1 MATDLSQL
9 LANPQLAG
17 FESQRKLA
25 QALINRGSQ
34 TPQGQ
39 MIGNI
44 YVGASPWQM
53 LGNLAQQYVGQEN
66 LKTIDQEELSLAKAL
81 RERKLA
87 ETTGIMSALTGTPD
101 QRTELAGPAYQGVAP
116 QAVMPGTPG
125 SPQEALALA
134 LKSETGAGN
143 VLLPSIIEQ
152 ILPKQIPDQIKYK
165 LAQQGGYLG
174 SFNQFIN
181 QETDADK
188 ARNEIEKQ
196 RVDLENKRL
205 KLEGARLGI
214 AQQELAFNT
223 GMGMPTAASA
233 NVGGAFAP
241 KTIPQYEYNPALTG
255 KQNQEQAGKFYES
268 LQKNT
273 GNAKDSFDLMKS
285 ASEVLSSGAPSSGLL
300 SNTLTTAGEALNLP
314 FGARRQESQADAQ
327 LKMLSGALTMKQPR
341 FEGPQGVLDVT
352 LYQKLAGDL
361 GNANIPVASRL
372 ATMKQMVDLQ
382 KKYYPSGDW
391 NSIKTELNEAGKV
404 SVGAPNKVVNFND
417 LK

>member
-152 ILPKQIPDQIKYK
+152 VLPKQIPDQIKFK
-165 LAQQGGYLG
+165 LAKDGGFTG
-174 SFNQFIN
+174 TFNEFIN
-181 QETDADK
+181 QMSDADK
-188 ARNEIEKQ
+188 ARIEIEKK
-196 RVDLENKRL
+196 RVDLENKRVN
-205 KLEGARLGI
+205 LEGARLGI

-223 GMGMPTAASA
+223 GMGMPGAAPA

-314 FGARRQESQADAQ
+314 FGARKQESQADAQ

>member
-1 MATDLSQL
+1 MATDINEL

-66 LKTIDQEELSLAKAL
+66 LKAIDQEELSLAKAL
-81 RERKLA
+81 REKKLL
-87 ETTGIMSALTGTPD
+87 ETTGIMKSLTGTPEVA
-101 QRTELAGPAYQGVAP
+101 TELAGPAYQGVAP
-116 QAVMPGTPG
+116 QAVMPGKPG

-152 ILPKQIPDQIKYK
+152 VLPKKTPDIINYEAAK
-165 LAQQGGYLG
+165 ASGYLG
-174 SFNQFIN
+174 SLNDFRNQMN
-181 QETDADK
+181 EADK
-188 ARNEIEKQ
+188 ARIQLEKQ
-196 RVDLENKRL
+196 RVA
-205 KLEGARLGI
+205 LEGARLGI

-223 GMGMPTAASA
+223 GMGMPGAAPA

-241 KTIPQYEYNPALTG
+241 KATPQYEYNPALTG

-268 LQKNT
+268 LQKNV

-285 ASEVLSSGAPSSGLL
+285 ASQVLASNAPSSGLV
-300 SNTLTTAGEALNLP
+300 SNALTTAGEALNLP
-314 FGARRQESQADAQ
+314 FGVRSKESQADAQ

-361 GNANIPVASRL
+361 GNANIPVESRL

-391 NSIKTELNEAGKV
+391 DSIQTKLDKAEKV
-404 SVGAPNKVVNFND
+404 SVGAPSKVINFND

>member
-1 MATDLSQL
+1 
-9 LANPQLAG
+9 
-17 FESQRKLA
+17 
-25 QALINRGSQ
+25 
-34 TPQGQ
+34 

-66 LKTIDQEELSLAKAL
+66 LKAIDQEELSLAKAL
-81 RERKLA
+81 REKKLL
-87 ETTGIMSALTGTPD
+87 ETTDIMKSLTGTPEVA
-101 QRTELAGPAYQGVAP
+101 TELAGPAYQGVAP
-116 QAVMPGTPG
+116 QAVMPGKPG

-152 ILPKQIPDQIKYK
+152 VLPKKTPDIINYEAAK
-165 LAQQGGYLG
+165 ASGYLG
-174 SFNQFIN
+174 SLNDFRNQMN
-181 QETDADK
+181 EADK
-188 ARNEIEKQ
+188 ARIQLEKQ
-196 RVDLENKRL
+196 RVA
-205 KLEGARLGI
+205 LEGARLGI

-223 GMGMPTAASA
+223 GMGMPGAAPA

-241 KTIPQYEYNPALTG
+241 KATPQYEYNPALTG

-268 LQKNT
+268 LQKNV

-285 ASEVLSSGAPSSGLL
+285 ASQVLASNAPSSGLV
-300 SNTLTTAGEALNLP
+300 SNALTTAGEALNLP
-314 FGARRQESQADAQ
+314 FGVRSKESQADAQ

-361 GNANIPVASRL
+361 GNANIPVESRL
-372 ATMKQMVDLQ
+372 ATMKQMVGLQ

-391 NSIKTELNEAGKV
+391 DSIQTKLDKAEKV
-404 SVGAPNKVVNFND
+404 SVGAPSKVINFND

>member
-1 MATDLSQL
+1 MATDLNQL
-9 LANPQLAG
+9 LINPEMAG
-17 FESQRKLA
+17 FDRQRRLA
-25 QALINRGSQ
+25 EMLLKQGMQ

-44 YVGASPWQM
+44 YVGASPYQF
-53 LGNLAQQYVGQEN
+53 LGNLAQQYVGEKE
-66 LKTIDQEELSLAKAL
+66 LKDIDQKELTMAQAL

-116 QAVMPGTPG
+116 QAVMPGTP
-125 SPQEALALA
+125 SNPQEALALA
-134 LKSETGAGN
+134 LKSQTGAGN

-152 ILPKQIPDQIKYK
+152 VLPKQIPDQIKFK
-165 LAQQGGYLG
+165 LARDGGFTG
-174 SFNQFIN
+174 TFNEFIN
-181 QETDADK
+181 QMSDADK

-196 RVDLENKRL
+196 RVVLENKRL
-205 KLEGARLGI
+205 NLEGARLGI

-223 GMGMPTAASA
+223 GMGMPTAAPT

-241 KTIPQYEYNPALTG
+241 KATPQYEYNPALTG

-391 NSIKTELNEAGKV
+391 GSIKTELNEAGKV
-404 SVGAPNKVVNFND
+404 SVGAPNKVINFND

>member
-1 MATDLSQL
+1 MAIDINEL

-44 YVGASPWQM
+44 YVGASPYQM

-66 LKTIDQEELSLAKAL
+66 IKAIDKEELSLAKAL
-81 RERKLA
+81 REAKLA

-125 SPQEALALA
+125 NPQEALALA
-134 LKSETGAGN
+134 LKSQTGAGN

-152 ILPKQIPDQIKYK
+152 VLPKQIPDQIKYK

-181 QETDADK
+181 QETDAEK

-223 GMGMPTAASA
+223 GMGMPTAAPT

-241 KTIPQYEYNPALTG
+241 KTTPQYEYNPALTG

-391 NSIKTELNEAGKV
+391 GSIKTELNEAGKV